1 MAIAFSSS
9 KWDDCEYGTTQ
20 SMKFTSIDN
29 YANKLGAKSNLRK
42 YFVVLFLAFGLL
54 GATTSNSLA
63 QDRGVVQNIL
73 MRTLTVSG
81 RGVETIPTTL
91 SEVRLG
97 VEVQGKTAE
106 VTQQEAAKRSKA
118 LVALLKSRQQV
129 EKLVTTGISL
139 NPVYSYNNNTQKLT
153 GYTATNTVSF
163 RIPTESIGNLLDESV
178 RVGATRIEGI
188 SFTATDS
195 AISAAEQAA
204 LKKATQNAQQQANSV
219 LSALNFT
226 AKEIVSIQINNAAP
240 PPPQPLSQF
249 DNLAAR
255 TESKVATPVIGG
267 EQKVEAG
274 VTLQISY

>member
-1 MAIAFSSS
+1 
-9 KWDDCEYGTTQ
+9 
-20 SMKFTSIDN
+20 MKLKLINNSPVK
-29 YANKLGAKSNLRK
+29 KLGTKKNLPQ
-42 YFVVLFLAFGLL
+42 YFAVLLLAVSFLGI
-54 GATTSNSLA
+54 TPNNSLA
-63 QDRGVVQNIL
+63 QDRGQVQNIL

-97 VEVQGKTAE
+97 VEVQGKTA
-106 VTQQEAAKRSKA
+106 TAAQQEAAKRSNA
-118 LVALLKSRQQV
+118 VVALLKSRPQV
-129 EKLVTTGISL
+129 DKLETTGISL

-163 RIPTESIGNLLDESV
+163 QIPTESIGNLLDEAV

-188 SFTATDS
+188 RFIATDS
-195 AISAAEQAA
+195 AIAIAEQAA
-204 LKKATQNAQQQANSV
+204 LKKATQTAQQQANSV

-240 PPPQPLSQF
+240 PPPQPLVQYE
-249 DNLAAR
+249 AASR
-255 TESKVATPVIGG
+255 VADAKATPIVGG
-267 EQKVEAG
+267 EQKVEAS

>member
-1 MAIAFSSS
+1 MKLKLINDLPRKRLGMS
-9 KWDDCEYGTTQ
+9 KNFRQ
-20 SMKFTSIDN
+20 QV
-29 YANKLGAKSNLRK
+29 
-42 YFVVLFLAFGLL
+42 VVLFLAFGLL
-54 GATTSNSLA
+54 GTTTFSALA
-63 QDRGVVQNIL
+63 QDRGQVQNIL

-81 RGVETIPTTL
+81 RGVENIPTTL
-91 SEVRLG
+91 SVVRLG

-106 VTQQEAAKRSKA
+106 AAQQEAAKRSNA
-118 LVALLKSRQQV
+118 VIALLKVRPQV
-129 EKLVTTGISL
+129 EKLETTGISL

-163 RIPTESIGNLLDESV
+163 RLPTESIGNLLDESV

-195 AISAAEQAA
+195 AISAAEQQA

-219 LSALNFT
+219 LSALNFA

-240 PPPQPLSQF
+240 PQPQPLVQYETA
-249 DNLAAR
+249 NRLADAKA
-255 TESKVATPVIGG
+255 STPVIGG
-267 EQKVEAG
+267 EQKVEAS